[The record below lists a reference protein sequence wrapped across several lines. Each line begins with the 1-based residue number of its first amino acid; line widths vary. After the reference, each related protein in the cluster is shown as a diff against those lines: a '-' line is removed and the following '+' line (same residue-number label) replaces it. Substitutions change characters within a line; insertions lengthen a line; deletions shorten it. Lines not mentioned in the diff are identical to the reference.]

1 MHSLKLCCNGQTQTP
16 HQVFCYHDECCD
28 TWPCSSTCP
37 DQFTEWCLVDPLM
50 TKVKSMIACFA
61 IRQMHLT
68 FAATKSISSDQ
79 TANSSDSTTKQSILI
94 SADIWCLLIV
104 EWQRR
109 NTERVVRK
117 QPKTMLTK
125 NTKRT
130 LSYHLNRIFNR
141 CHSTKQ
147 SKPIAI
153 ASLQKANKQTRK

>member
-1 MHSLKLCCNGQTQTP
+1 MGKHKHRIRCFVIMMSAATHDPVLLLVQISLQNG
-16 HQVFCYHDECCD
+16 VWSILW
-28 TWPCSSTCP
+28 WPKS
-37 DQFTEWCLVDPLM
+37 
-50 TKVKSMIACFA
+50 KVWLRVLSY
-61 IRQMHLT
+61 RQMHLT